1 MVLAFEKLLLLCD
14 ENQIPTS
21 LPFNSLLLTSL
32 TGSNIKRLDLCDK
45 CYDPAL
51 SVAKYIPYK
60 IWSYC
65 SINI

>member
-1 MVLAFEKLLLLCD
+1 MVLASEELTLLCD

-21 LPFNSLLLTSL
+21 LPSNSLLLTSL
-32 TGSNIKRLDLCDK
+32 TGKNIKRLGLCDK
-45 CYDPAL
+45 CYHPAL